1 MSNLLGDFPLNRL
14 RVTYTRLTVSLS
26 QDPRVANWSSPRPY
40 NSKVVLEK
48 SCGFGGSEVVL
59 EEKIQKLEANSL
71 FTVDKDY
78 IK

>member
-1 MSNLLGDFPLNRL
+1 MRRPDPQLYTFPEQLHPRIL
-14 RVTYTRLTVSLS
+14 HS
-26 QDPRVANWSSPRPY
+26 RVANWSSPRPY

-59 EEKIQKLEANSL
+59 EEKFQKFQKLAANSL
-71 FTVDKDY
+71 FKVDKDY

>member
-1 MSNLLGDFPLNRL
+1 MRETPAVKINKN
-14 RVTYTRLTVSLS
+14 T
-26 QDPRVANWSSPRPY
+26 RVANWSSPRPY

-59 EEKIQKLEANSL
+59 EEKFQKFQKLAANSL
-71 FTVDKDY
+71 FKVDKDY

>member
-1 MSNLLGDFPLNRL
+1 MWLPCE
-14 RVTYTRLTVSLS
+14 VIEYIIPKYTPTLY
-26 QDPRVANWSSPRPY
+26 VANWSSPRPY

-59 EEKIQKLEANSL
+59 EEKFQKFQKLAANSL
-71 FTVDKDY
+71 FKVDKDY